1 MSGGQHAKEEDV
13 IDEVAHEEDEYINR
27 VMQRKKKPRGN
38 NGVPF
43 VTPNLL
49 IKLVRYCDHSTL
61 LHNMQLTKMT
71 IPLLQILLYILP
83 LIVDDAVDTDFSV
96 MHVAQS
102 ALTWMGLARIP
113 VPLPL
118 TAPPL
123 LELQL
128 FHHLDVATL

>member
-1 MSGGQHAKEEDV
+1 VGGKTAVRRGTRVHRLGRRWSVELDGPMSGGQHAKEEDV

-96 MHVAQS
+96 MHVTQS
-102 ALTWMGLARIP
+102 VLT
-113 VPLPL
+113 
-118 TAPPL
+118 
-123 LELQL
+123 
-128 FHHLDVATL
+128 